1 MVIVVIVMML
11 ILLDIE
17 SMWKGLLVGESGIYV
32 FEDEFVIK
40 WDLVVKIGGYFKDL
54 VDSYMG

>member
-1 MVIVVIVMML
+1 
-11 ILLDIE
+11 
-17 SMWKGLLVGESGIYV
+17 MWKGLLVGESGIYV